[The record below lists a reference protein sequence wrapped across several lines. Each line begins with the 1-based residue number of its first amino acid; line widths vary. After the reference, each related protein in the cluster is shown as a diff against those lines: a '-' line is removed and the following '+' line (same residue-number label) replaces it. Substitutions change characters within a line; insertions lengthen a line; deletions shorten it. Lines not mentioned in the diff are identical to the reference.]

1 MLGTLILST
10 ILAQNPPAQVAQ
22 PEAQKWHTNYE
33 QALAAAKK
41 DNKPVMMFFT
51 GSDWCGWCIKL
62 KDEVFSKPEWKTWA
76 KGVVLMELD
85 FPRAKE
91 QTAEM
96 KAQNVK
102 LRDALK
108 IRGYPT
114 VVFVNH
120 EGKEVG
126 RTGYMAGGPNPW
138 IENAKKLTA
147 NKPAVDGN

>member
-10 ILAQNPPAQVAQ
+10 VLAQNPPVM
-22 PEAQKWHTNYE
+22 EAKAEPQKWHTNYE

-41 DNKPVMMFFT
+41 ENKPVMMFFT
-51 GSDWCGWCIKL
+51 GSDWCGWCHKL
-62 KDEVFSKPEWKTWA
+62 KDEVFVKDEWKTWA

-91 QTAEM
+91 QTAEL

-120 EGKEVG
+120 EGKELG

-147 NKPAVDGN
+147 KMPANDGR